1 MVFRRKAIIETR
13 CCAWNFGRRVGPC
26 VGPPICNMKKT
37 NKFSKLNNF
46 RGGRGGIRTH
56 GELAPTA
63 VFKTAA
69 LNHSATLPSRRH
81 PSRAA
86 RRRHPAFCRVRMARS
101 MPVCSGC
108 FELRRLSPCPA
119 LRVCHYV
126 RKSLV
131 RRLHDVDRHFSSLRL
146 RLRNFGNR
154 AASAICGCLCLEG

>member
-1 MVFRRKAIIETR
+1 MPLFESQ
-13 CCAWNFGRRVGPC
+13 C
-26 VGPPICNMKKT
+26 VGPYVGQ
-37 NKFSKLNNF
+37 NKSTELKIIKFQCDRKIS
-46 RGGRGGIRTH
+46 GGRGGIRTH